1 MGMKQI
7 SVFLENTTGRLCEV
21 TKTLAK
27 AGINLR
33 AINIADTADFG
44 ILRIIVD
51 KTEEAAN
58 VLNAAGFTIKMTT
71 VAAVEIDDKPGSL
84 DKLIEMIQQS
94 GINIEYLYASL
105 GGAANVLNAAG
116 FTIKMTTVAAVEID
130 DKPGS
135 LDKLIVLIQKS
146 GINIEYLYAS
156 LGGNS
161 GKAVVIFKLEDH
173 DKGFAL
179 LEKSGLVLADKL

>member
-21 TKTLAK
+21 TRTLAK

-51 KTEEAAN
+51 KTEEASD
-58 VLNAAGFTIKMTT
+58 VLNAAGFTVKMTT

-84 DKLIEMIQQS
+84 DVLIEM
-94 GINIEYLYASL
+94 
-105 GGAANVLNAAG
+105 
-116 FTIKMTTVAAVEID
+116 
-130 DKPGS
+130 
-135 LDKLIVLIQKS
+135 IQKS

-173 DKGFAL
+173 EKGFAL
-179 LEKSGLVLADKL
+179 LEKSGLVLAERL

>member
-21 TKTLAK
+21 TRTLAK

-33 AINIADTADFG
+33 ALNIADTAEFG

-51 KTEEAAN
+51 KTDEAAEI
-58 VLNAAGFTIKMTT
+58 LNKAGFTIKMTM
-71 VAAVEIDDKPGSL
+71 VAAVEIEDKPGSL
-84 DKLIEMIQQS
+84 DKLMVMIQKF

-105 GGAANVLNAAG
+105 GG
-116 FTIKMTTVAAVEID
+116 
-130 DKPGS
+130 S
-135 LDKLIVLIQKS
+135 
-146 GINIEYLYAS
+146 
-156 LGGNS
+156 S
-161 GKAVVIFKLEDH
+161 GKAVVIFKLEDQ

-179 LEKSGLVLADKL
+179 LEKSGLVLADRL